1 MSVAW
6 ISTWVTRSW
15 SFLRD
20 LTGDAA
26 YEAHEARARARHESP
41 ASREDFYLDRLRRK
55 YSRPNRCC

>member
-1 MSVAW
+1 VSAAGVFHWVA
-6 ISTWVTRSW
+6 RGW

-26 YEAHEARARARHESP
+26 YDAYEARARARQERP
-41 ASREDFYLDRLRRK
+41 RSREDFYLDGLRRK

>member
-1 MSVAW
+1 MSAAILFAWVA
-6 ISTWVTRSW
+6 RSW

-26 YEAHEARARARHESP
+26 YEAHEARARARHEP
-41 ASREDFYLDRLRRK
+41 PQSRHDFYLDGLRRK